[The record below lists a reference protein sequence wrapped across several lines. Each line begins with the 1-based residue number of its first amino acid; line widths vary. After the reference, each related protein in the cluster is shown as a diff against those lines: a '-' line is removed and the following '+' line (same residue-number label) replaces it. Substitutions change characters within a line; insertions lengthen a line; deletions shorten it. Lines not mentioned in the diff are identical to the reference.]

1 MLIKISNL
9 SDKCLISKIEMIFF
23 YKFLLLTCFSLIDE
37 AVVANDEITREIMV
51 TKTNVE
57 TKTNAGGEKQ
67 LRCRFAHGLVVGD
80 RKRQLECCTSTVHDY
95 HNRWL
100 SRNRPLNRYLASLK
114 EWNCPQFEQECKKR
128 LFVYNTFT
136 DLMYDYFCNYSSYV
150 DKCHEDVIKTLNKSQ
165 QQAEQNFR
173 ENKTFESLGF
183 SDSFNSA
190 NWKKLITQIDPSL
203 LTVDEL
209 LEPCIQVAQYDQE
222 EIHDGGYQEVV
233 KFAIPFCGISWCGF
247 GAKAL
252 KEHKISFGTCLKP
265 R

>member
-1 MLIKISNL
+1 
-9 SDKCLISKIEMIFF
+9 MI
-23 YKFLLLTCFSLIDE
+23 DG
-37 AVVANDEITREIMV
+37 AVVSNDETTREIME
-51 TKTNVE
+51 TKTNVVNVSQ
-57 TKTNAGGEKQ
+57 NAGGEKQ
-67 LRCRFAHGLVVGD
+67 LQCRFAPGLVVGD
-80 RKRQLECCTSTVHDY
+80 RKRQLECCASTFRGY

-100 SRNRPLNRYLASLK
+100 IGNRPLNRYLASLK

-150 DKCHEDVIKTLNKSQ
+150 DKCYEDVVKTVNKSQ

-173 ENKTFESLGF
+173 ENKTFGSLGF

-190 NWKKLITQIDPSL
+190 NFNYRNNANWRKLITQIDPSL

-222 EIHDGGYQEVV
+222 DIHDGGYQEVV
-233 KFAIPFCGISWCGF
+233 NFGIPFCGISWCGF

-252 KEHKISFGTCLKP
+252 KEHEISLGSCLKP